1 MAKKYIWLKLKEDF
15 FQQKPIKKLRKMAGG
30 ATFTLIYLKMQLL
43 SLKSEGKLYFDNV
56 EENFAEEIA
65 LELDETV
72 DDVKM
77 TLLFLEKNN
86 LIEVGDLPD
95 EYILPQVMDCIGSE
109 TAAAERKRKQRL
121 REKLL
126 IEQKSN
132 ITAIGCDIVTPSS
145 QPVTKGHIEKE
156 IEKDKEIDIERE
168 ENLSQKY
175 PFLEKI
181 KKLRKIIIK
190 STGCTEYELDMI
202 FKPIH
207 YKENI
212 DNLLI
217 EIGKSNYLQGLANA
231 KPNLNTFTVNSQ
243 INRILAGAYRN
254 NEKTV
259 KQKFRVEDI
268 EYPDDPP
275 ELLKILEEEL

>member
-1 MAKKYIWLKLKEDF
+1 MRKAKA
-15 FQQKPIKKLRKMAGG
+15 Q
-30 ATFTLIYLKMQLL
+30 
-43 SLKSEGKLYFDNV
+43 
-56 EENFAEEIA
+56 
-65 LELDETV
+65 
-72 DDVKM
+72 
-77 TLLFLEKNN
+77 EKIGFNSSRCNN
-86 LIEVGDLPD
+86 
-95 EYILPQVMDCIGSE
+95 
-109 TAAAERKRKQRL
+109 
-121 REKLL
+121 
-126 IEQKSN
+126 
-132 ITAIGCDIVTPSS
+132 VTPLLQS
-145 QPVTKGHIEKE
+145 VTNGYTER
-156 IEKDKEIDIERE
+156 EKDKEIDIDIERE
-168 ENLSQKY
+168 ENLSQRY
-175 PFLEKI
+175 PFLEKL

-217 EIGKSNYLQGLANA
+217 EIGKSNYLQGLTNA

>member
-109 TAAAERKRKQRL
+109 TAAAERMRKMRKAKAQEKIGFNSSRCNNVTPL
-121 REKLL
+121 LQSVTNGYTEREK
-126 IEQKSN
+126 
-132 ITAIGCDIVTPSS
+132 
-145 QPVTKGHIEKE
+145 EKE
-156 IEKDKEIDIERE
+156 KEIDIERE
-168 ENLSQKY
+168 ENLSQRY

-207 YKENI
+207 YKESI

>member
-109 TAAAERKRKQRL
+109 TAAAERMRKMRKAKAQ
-121 REKLL
+121 EK
-126 IEQKSN
+126 
-132 ITAIGCDIVTPSS
+132 IGFNSSRCNNVTPLLQS
-145 QPVTKGHIEKE
+145 VTNGYTER
-156 IEKDKEIDIERE
+156 EKDKEIDIDIERE
-168 ENLSQKY
+168 ENLSQRY
-175 PFLEKI
+175 PFLEKL

-217 EIGKSNYLQGLANA
+217 EIGKSNYLQGLTNA